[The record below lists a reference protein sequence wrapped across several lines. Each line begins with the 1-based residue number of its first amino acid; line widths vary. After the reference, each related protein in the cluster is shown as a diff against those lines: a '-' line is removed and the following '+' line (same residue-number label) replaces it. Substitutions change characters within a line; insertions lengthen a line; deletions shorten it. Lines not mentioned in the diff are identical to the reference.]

1 MAEILPE
8 APLIAFFCKSDAAF
22 QEEAEHGPRPVLLA
36 VTRSCPG
43 QANWEH
49 AGILCPTK
57 KCHRPLWR
65 WHFLDYLDM
74 SQPAWLSWRT
84 FLVCSTNVGC
94 CFWAPWRQNLPA
106 NCACSLFLRAV
117 ASCRDTSSFFFF
129 FTHFFFMMF
138 SLRENCEETFP
149 LWRFSMSSTS
159 ALWRPDARTRCR
171 EESCLLFLMGHF
183 PHLCI
188 VNNHQEQLSM
198 VIKVW
203 FPFWLLMIHR

>member
-94 CFWAPWRQNLPA
+94 CFWAPWGQNLPA

-129 FTHFFFMMF
+129 SHTF
-138 SLRENCEETFP
+138 SSWCFLY
-149 LWRFSMSSTS
+149 
-159 ALWRPDARTRCR
+159 ARTVKKHFHFDA
-171 EESCLLFLMGHF
+171 FLWVARLHF
-183 PHLCI
+183 EGQTLEPGVGKKVVSYFWWAI
-188 VNNHQEQLSM
+188 FPIFVLSII
-198 VIKVW
+198 IKSSYQW
-203 FPFWLLMIHR
+203 WLKSDFPFDC